1 MHFDEKVDAGTYV
14 HHWTCFFC
22 IITIYI
28 TMIFW
33 WPFLLVITI
42 ARTYRI
48 HMVRTSRSARA
59 GLRMWRWCIVRECW
73 SQALLEAR
81 RLILF
86 ESCLD
91 VAIPPHP
98 FHLVHLDQSQIVLH
112 IQSHFQRSQ
121 YGIGGGYRGSRL
133 LELLAVSEDVF
144 NLVLHGWTLTCTDR
158 KNVGDDRFSFKIS
171 NLRSLRK
178 KHIFDSLKDKRLCSK
193 WRCLQHGFAWLDL
206 DIAWLVSKFF
216 GGNENCF
223 TGEHCSDV
231 IPLYRPTAREINLMT
246 NSQICRFYVF
256 SFAKCKIDGRASKEL
271 FPLNIQY
278 ILKAI
283 CLIYKKEGY
292 QKLCRAHDY
301 RIFCRLFRGLRLAG

>member
-1 MHFDEKVDAGTYV
+1 MFWKLHIFQGVKMSST
-14 HHWTCFFC
+14 WFC
-22 IITIYI
+22 
-28 TMIFW
+28 MVGPW
-33 WPFLLVITI
+33 R
-42 ARTYRI
+42 ARTKKTLVMI
-48 HMVRTSRSARA
+48 A
-59 GLRMWRWCIVRECW
+59 
-73 SQALLEAR
+73 
-81 RLILF
+81 
-86 ESCLD
+86 
-91 VAIPPHP
+91 
-98 FHLVHLDQSQIVLH
+98 FHSKYQIFGVW
-112 IQSHFQRSQ
+112 
-121 YGIGGGYRGSRL
+121 
-133 LELLAVSEDVF
+133 E
-144 NLVLHGWTLTCTDR
+144 
-158 KNVGDDRFSFKIS
+158 
-171 NLRSLRK
+171 K

-283 CLIYKKEGY
+283 CLIHKKEGY

-301 RIFCRLFRGLRLAG
+301 RIFCRLFRGLQLAG